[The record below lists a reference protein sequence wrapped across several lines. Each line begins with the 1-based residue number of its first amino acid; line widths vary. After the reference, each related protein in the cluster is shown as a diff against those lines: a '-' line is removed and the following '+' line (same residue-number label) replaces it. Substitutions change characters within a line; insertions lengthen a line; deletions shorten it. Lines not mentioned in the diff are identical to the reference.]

1 MDVLNLFMF
10 PVAFLERIIRT
21 IRNVDPCIR
30 LKDYQQHKYC
40 ELHRNLVSHSS
51 IASIQGLQ
59 TKTCDQWI
67 CFQSSVHSME
77 VFPPRVF
84 QDWSF
89 AWDSTLKI
97 LKWLA
102 KAPMTRYCESGLAR
116 SSCLCTHC
124 RPKSQAHVKLKV
136 FFQGC
141 KMNWTAPSLGV
152 IDWTPHSAQEDKLLV
167 VAAWQKWLAP
177 AWLEP
182 GKQCF
187 TSNFM
192 WCGSRGGQWPHFVGN
207 ASFGTGIRSWLR
219 DSTHQLFWVDLRY
232 RISTFGSFWQD
243 SSFMVLSIQMSSRLR
258 KLCFSIHFNSIYWP
272 EQYFRE
278 NSSRLGMDPWCFRFL
293 RQDVVFVYSFAKE
306 RCPRLVAVQDRTW
319 WLIHNDSHRSMVSEQ
334 SSSVLRWWFVAN
346 DSFIGEK
353 KARVMQGL
361 RINLTE
367 GSLVHDSD
375 AALLDPL

>member
-1 MDVLNLFMF
+1 
-10 PVAFLERIIRT
+10 
-21 IRNVDPCIR
+21 
-30 LKDYQQHKYC
+30 
-40 ELHRNLVSHSS
+40 
-51 IASIQGLQ
+51 
-59 TKTCDQWI
+59 
-67 CFQSSVHSME
+67 ME
-77 VFPPRVF
+77 VFPPHVF

-141 KMNWTAPSLGV
+141 KVNWTAPSSLGV
-152 IDWTPHSAQEDKLLV
+152 IDWTPHSAQQDRQAPTGSCVTEMTCPGLIWAKKAMFHFQLYVMRVQGRPMASLCGKCLL
-167 VAAWQKWLAP
+167 WNWHQILTP
-177 AWLEP
+177 R
-182 GKQCF
+182 F
-187 TSNFM
+187 DTSTLLSGPEIQNF
-192 WCGSRGGQWPHFVGN
+192 
-207 ASFGTGIRSWLR
+207 
-219 DSTHQLFWVDLRY
+219 DFWILL
-232 RISTFGSFWQD
+232 QD
-243 SSFMVLSIQMSSRLR
+243 SSFMVQSIQMSSWLR

-319 WLIHNDSHRSMVSEQ
+319 WFTQVHGFGAQLRAAVMVRGKWL
-334 SSSVLRWWFVAN
+334 V
-346 DSFIGEK
+346 GEK

-361 RINLTE
+361 RIKVFEWKTE
-367 GSLVHDSD
+367 
-375 AALLDPL
+375 

>member
-77 VFPPRVF
+77 VFPPHVF

-141 KMNWTAPSLGV
+141 KMNWTAPSSLGV
-152 IDWTPHSAQEDKLLV
+152 IDWTPHSAQ
-167 VAAWQKWLAP
+167 
-177 AWLEP
+177 
-182 GKQCF
+182 
-187 TSNFM
+187 
-192 WCGSRGGQWPHFVGN
+192 
-207 ASFGTGIRSWLR
+207 
-219 DSTHQLFWVDLRY
+219 
-232 RISTFGSFWQD
+232 
-243 SSFMVLSIQMSSRLR
+243 
-258 KLCFSIHFNSIYWP
+258 
-272 EQYFRE
+272 
-278 NSSRLGMDPWCFRFL
+278 
-293 RQDVVFVYSFAKE
+293 
-306 RCPRLVAVQDRTW
+306 QDRQAPSGSCVTEMTCPGLTW
-319 WLIHNDSHRSMVSEQ
+319 AR
-334 SSSVLRWWFVAN
+334 
-346 DSFIGEK
+346 
-353 KARVMQGL
+353 KAMFHFQLYVMRVQG
-361 RINLTE
+361 RPMA
-367 GSLVHDSD
+367 SLCGKC
-375 AALLDPL
+375 LLWNWH